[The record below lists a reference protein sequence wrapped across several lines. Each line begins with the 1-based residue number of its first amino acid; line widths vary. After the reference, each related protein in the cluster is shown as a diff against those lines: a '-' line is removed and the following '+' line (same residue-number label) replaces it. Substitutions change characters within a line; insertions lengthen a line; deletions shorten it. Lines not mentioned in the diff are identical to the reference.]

1 MNRASGS
8 ESATPQSVQKE
19 EWEKIG
25 ERENTEQWRIKG
37 EVAFIEI
44 PKSLSDRISA
54 SVREETIEKCAV
66 IAWRTGM
73 DLYMK
78 EIDVREVGAKA
89 AHNIRNL
96 SALQKLS
103 D

>member
-1 MNRASGS
+1 MTNPP
-8 ESATPQSVQKE
+8 PQSVQKE
-19 EWEKIG
+19 EWE
-25 ERENTEQWRIKG
+25 
-37 EVAFIEI
+37 
-44 PKSLSDRISA
+44 DRIENLRVADQVAAGVFEELKQFIRTEIDRICA

-96 SALQKLS
+96 SALQELS